1 MFWVIKT
8 QHEGRNRDFPRKF
21 EEIFLEI
28 GKKTSIMC
36 SVFLHRNV
44 QHAVDEW
51 WISWRGR
58 GGRWGGLWLGGLDGK
73 KKSNHKRR

>member
-8 QHEGRNRDFPRKF
+8 QHEERDGDIPRKV
-21 EEIFLEI
+21 EGIIFEI
-28 GKKTSIMC
+28 GKKALKTC

-51 WISWRGR
+51 WIS
-58 GGRWGGLWLGGLDGK
+58 
-73 KKSNHKRR
+73 